1 MKEIKSV
8 NHKRRNLEN
17 DPHDMYMDKFKM
29 LFSLTDKMGMTGM
42 LYMWFSF
49 FTTSFVVLL
58 VDEAQGPAR
67 DFCAVSQLLCCTNLA
82 AMGYAVANNVSWS
95 KANFLTMNFDTFGTW
110 LAFAYFGG
118 NAVLGSSTLGVWNSI
133 QVAGTVLNSLN
144 GLAGLY
150 LVSKDYKGFENYL
163 EDGATQDTADEVTVA

>member
-1 MKEIKSV
+1 
-8 NHKRRNLEN
+8 
-17 DPHDMYMDKFKM
+17 MYMDKFKM

-58 VDEAQGPAR
+58 ADDTQGPAR

-118 NAVLGSSTLGVWNSI
+118 NAVLGSSTLGVWNSV
-133 QVAGTVLNSLN
+133 QVAGTALNSLN

-163 EDGATQDTADEVTVA
+163 KDGDAQAPDEVAVV

>member
-1 MKEIKSV
+1 
-8 NHKRRNLEN
+8 
-17 DPHDMYMDKFKM
+17 M
-29 LFSLTDKMGMTGM
+29 LYSLTDKMGMTGM

-58 VDEAQGPAR
+58 ADDAQGPAR

-82 AMGYAVANNVSWS
+82 AVGYAVSNNVSWS
-95 KANFLTMNFDTFGTW
+95 KANFLTMNVDTFGTW

-118 NAVLGSSTLGVWNSI
+118 NAVLGSSTLGVWNSV
-133 QVAGTVLNSLN
+133 QVAGTALNTLN

-150 LVSKDYKGFENYL
+150 LVSKDYNGFENYL
-163 EDGATQDTADEVTVA
+163 QGGVQVEVTNEVAVI